1 MNLTTLK
8 GRNVWITGASSGIG
22 LELSILAA
30 RAGAHLQLFS
40 SRKDAL
46 ANAAGLCTTAG
57 AASVGY
63 DPIDLSVAA
72 SAKNLIEEV
81 LGRTG
86 APDYLILN
94 AGVSQR
100 AVAGET
106 ELDVTRKIM
115 DVNFFGSIVVARSLL
130 PAMLEQGGGHI
141 GVTSSLSGIFG
152 FPLRSS
158 YAASK
163 HALHGYFESLALEYS
178 GSGITVT
185 LVAPGRINTPI
196 SLSSLKGDGRAH
208 AKNDPGLAAGMD
220 AGICA
225 RRYWKAVI
233 KGRRLKLIGGKE
245 ILMVYFYRYLPG
257 IFRMIAGKTSP
268 V

>member
-1 MNLTTLK
+1 MNLSSLK
-8 GRNVWITGASSGIG
+8 GQNVWITGASSGIG
-22 LELSILAA
+22 LELSMLAA
-30 RAGAHLQLFS
+30 RSGAHLQLFS

-46 ANAAGLCTTAG
+46 ANAAGLCTAAG
-57 AASVGY
+57 AASVGF
-63 DPIDLSVAA
+63 DPIDLSKAD
-72 SAKNLIEEV
+72 SAKNLVEEV

-94 AGVSQR
+94 AGISQR
-100 AVAGET
+100 AVAAET
-106 ELDVTRKIM
+106 DLDVTRKIM
-115 DVNFFGSIVVARSLL
+115 DVNFFGSLIMARSLL
-130 PAMLEQGGGHI
+130 PAMLEKGGGHI
-141 GVTSSLSGIFG
+141 GVTSSLSGLFG

-196 SLSSLKGDGRAH
+196 SLSSLKGDGQAH
-208 AKNDPGLAAGMD
+208 AKKDPGLAAGMD
-220 AGICA
+220 AEVCA

-233 KGRRLKLIGGKE
+233 RGRRLKLIGGKE
-245 ILMVYFYRYLPG
+245 ILMVFFYRYLPW